1 MTPQQLGLVIL
12 AASEVPNFLAGML
25 PSLFTIQTFN
35 DDPAKV
41 RALRR
46 GEVIGGAMALTVGV
60 GASLVAKSWAPFW
73 ACFAILVAMIAAYEH
88 AIRTPINGGISMA
101 QGT

>member
-35 DDPAKV
+35 DDPAKI
-41 RALRR
+41 RSLRR
-46 GEVIGGAMALTVGV
+46 GEIIGGLMALAVGF
-60 GASLVAKSWAPFW
+60 GASLVSKSWAPFV
-73 ACFAILVAMIAAYEH
+73 ACLVILAVMIGAYEH
-88 AIRTPINGGISMA
+88 AIRTPINGGTNMA
-101 QGT
+101 NGY